1 ATLVE
6 QYLSV
11 ESLYFEIP
19 STAINYK
26 ETIYV
31 KYMGK
36 EAKEKI
42 EQTLDYEQTNELN
55 ENLSGC
61 EKIQLHEISRY
72 RNIDQPNN
80 NIH

>member
-42 EQTLDYEQTNELN
+42 EQTLDVYEKFLEGKYYL
-55 ENLSGC
+55 
-61 EKIQLHEISRY
+61 IVWR
-72 RNIDQPNN
+72 
-80 NIH
+80 